1 MSVQH
6 QGVDVPP
13 PARSAKLKIICKLK
27 MSKTPDLDSFF
38 LLIKGRAFLCYS
50 MNSGYSQGGKGGG
63 GKCPP
68 PQMKP
73 CSIVALLGD
82 KLMLT

>member
-6 QGVDVPP
+6 QGVGAGGGCAPS
-13 PARSAKLKIICKLK
+13 AWSAKLKIICKLK

-38 LLIKGRAFLCYS
+38 LLIKRRAFLCYS
-50 MNSGYSQGGKGGG
+50 MNSGYSQGGGG
-63 GKCPP
+63 
-68 PQMKP
+68 MKP

-82 KLMLT
+82 KLILT

>member
-1 MSVQH
+1 M
-6 QGVDVPP
+6 PP

-38 LLIKGRAFLCYS
+38 PLIKRRAFLCYS
-50 MNSGYSQGGKGGG
+50 MIVTTLRGGG
-63 GKCPP
+63 GECPP
-68 PQMKP
+68 PSPQMKP

-82 KLMLT
+82 KLILT

>member
-1 MSVQH
+1 M
-6 QGVDVPP
+6 PP
-13 PARSAKLKIICKLK
+13 PARSAKLKIIYKLK

-38 LLIKGRAFLCYS
+38 LLIKRRAFLCYS
-50 MNSGYSQGGKGGG
+50 MNSGYSRGGG
-63 GKCPP
+63 GEGGRVPPP